1 VGTHSRRDVRL
12 SGLGLAAA
20 ALLGALGL
28 APEAAHG
35 SSAQCPAAAYGL
47 SLQALTG
54 PAGADLTIRVAST
67 TPECLPPERLG
78 EVDVTIYTLRGR
90 VQRTLARTDV
100 AAPGGTATLHIGKAA
115 RRQRVAARVVAAP
128 DLVLRGQTRTLLR
141 PDLVLTSVQAPRQVL
156 SGRVF
161 TLAVRVTARAAD
173 VATSA
178 TVTATAGATVLA
190 TVPVSL
196 RPGARANLGL
206 PVTLWTPGA
215 TPIHVAVTADV
226 PVEANLAD
234 NARDAPVDVTE
245 FQVVPTTV
253 LVPSLAGYGG
263 QFNQNVYAEISRKAG
278 VTDQNV
284 LDMERNM
291 VTLHPEFSRIFFHPA
306 AFADPD
312 RMQSFVRAL
321 MLAQR
326 TGTTINVTWQSGR
339 MDVASGNPKRFAD
352 LLIDLV
358 RNKGITNLRWLTL
371 QNEPNGTRM
380 TPEQYEAQYRA
391 LDPYLMPIRG
401 QVRYM
406 GGDLVAMNQ
415 RIWLEYFAAH
425 MTDILDSYSIH
436 VFWDYWDVDK
446 LQDRLAAVRA
456 IVDALPEQARKP
468 LYVTEYGVRGLQNFN
483 GARESIPGVWEDGT
497 PIMQTNVSAFQHAW
511 FDMLSARLGY
521 LGTSKWDLYFGVY
534 DDTPQAHS
542 IVGSPLQGWPLY
554 PVYNFLHLLT
564 TTVKQGWKVVGVD
577 SVPDT
582 TRLLTAYSGPK
593 GAWSVLGLDTTGAL
607 LNTPSPTLVPY
618 SIGGLPAGRT
628 FRLLVW
634 NQAGDG
640 LVGPATPITTD
651 AVGVAG
657 IAVPQHAVFVLTTVS
672 L

>member
-1 VGTHSRRDVRL
+1 LHSRRRVRL

-20 ALLGALGL
+20 TVLGALGL
-28 APEAAHG
+28 APTGARATP
-35 SSAQCPAAAYGL
+35 AQCPGSAYAL
-47 SLQALTG
+47 ALRSLTG
-54 PAGADLTIRVAST
+54 PAGADLIIRVASK
-67 TPECLPPERLG
+67 TPDCLPPQSFSEANI
-78 EVDVTIYTLRGR
+78 TIYALGGR
-90 VQRTLARTDV
+90 TQRTLARTDI
-100 AAPGGTATLHIGKAA
+100 AAPGGTVTLHIGKVE
-115 RRQRVAARVVAAP
+115 RRQRVAASVVANP
-128 DLVLRGQTRTLLR
+128 ELVLRGRTRTLLR
-141 PDLVLTSVQAPRQVL
+141 PDLVLTSVRAPRQIL
-156 SGRVF
+156 SERGF
-161 TLAVRVTARAAD
+161 TLAVRVTARTAD

-178 TVTATAGATVLA
+178 TVTATSGATLLA
-190 TVPVSL
+190 TVPLVL
-196 RPGARANLGL
+196 RPGRSAVLGF
-206 PVTLWTPGA
+206 PVTFPTPGA
-215 TPIHVAVTADV
+215 TPIHVAVDADD
-226 PVEANLAD
+226 PVEANLAN
-234 NARDAPVDVTE
+234 NARDATVEVTE
-245 FQVVPTTV
+245 FQVVPGTV

-263 QFNQNVYAEISRKAG
+263 QFNQNVYAQISRQAG
-278 VTDQNV
+278 VSDQNV

-291 VTLHPEFSRIFFHPA
+291 VTLHPQFSRIFFHPA
-306 AFADPD
+306 AFNDPD

-339 MDVASGNPKRFAD
+339 MDVASGNAKRFAD

-358 RNKGITNLRWLTL
+358 RNEGITNLRWLTL

-401 QVRYM
+401 HVRYM

-425 MTDILDSYSIH
+425 MTDLLDAYSIH

-446 LQDRLAAVRA
+446 LQDRLAAVRT
-456 IVDALPEQARKP
+456 IVDSLPAQARKP

-483 GARESIPGVWEDGT
+483 GVRASIPGVWEDGT
-497 PIMQTNVSAFQHAW
+497 PIMQTNVGAFQHAW

-582 TRLLTAYSGPK
+582 TRLLAAYSGPK
-593 GAWSVLGLDTTGAL
+593 GAWSVLGLDTAGAL
-607 LNTPSPTLVPY
+607 LNSPSATLVPY

-634 NQAGDG
+634 NQDGDG
-640 LVGPATPITTD
+640 LVGPATTVTTD
-651 AVGVAG
+651 AAGVAS
-657 IAVPQHAVFVLTTVS
+657 IVVPQHAVFVLTTVVV
-672 L
+672 